1 MNNRLDDAGEAQ
13 ALALLEEALDQP
25 ADRRTEF
32 VIARTD
38 VPAPV
43 RERVLDLL
51 AREPATTSFLEPG
64 SVPSASSAP
73 RLTDRSGE
81 RVGAF
86 ELTEMI
92 GVGGMSVV
100 YRARRADGAFEQDVA
115 VKLFAAAHL
124 DDTAMQRF
132 DAERRIAATLEH
144 PGIARVIDGG
154 TTADGTPYLAMELV
168 RGEPIDRW
176 CESHSADLRTRLR
189 LIRSTCDALAH
200 AHEAGIVHR
209 DLKTSNILVD
219 DHGQARL
226 IDFGIAKVLDRGS
239 IDLDQPETRY
249 EARLMTPAYAS
260 PEQLLGKRVTRA
272 SDVYSLAVVLYEL
285 LTGARPHR
293 LAGLSATEA
302 ERKVCETVPPDPS
315 AAIGRDGGTPP
326 RGLGGIKGLRRHL
339 RGDLDRIVMTG
350 LRQDPADRYADA
362 LELGEDLDRYLRGE
376 PVRARGA
383 SRRYRAWHFVKRYR
397 GAVAA
402 TAIVFAVLLGGLL
415 AVRHQ
420 AEEAQRQRDLARQQ
434 AERAEAA
441 KVFLVEMIQRADPFE
456 NADEPT
462 LAGALKMAIPD
473 IAERFA
479 GQPELEA
486 DLRHA
491 IGYALQ
497 NLGEI
502 GPARFQLEQALET
515 RIETGNR
522 VGQAE
527 TLDGL
532 AIVDWWES
540 DFERAERRFAEARD
554 LLARTEART
563 PISRRIEIG
572 LLANWAAMRI
582 DSGDYEGSEALALE
596 ALALADEPPAIDAA
610 DESAIDLETRAS
622 IWSSLATAR
631 EGQQRYQEALD
642 AFERTV
648 ELQRQAT
655 GEMHP
660 SYAIV
665 LNNQALLFF
674 ALDRLGDAVEA
685 MTESVRIRRATLGS
699 DHPQTATALFNLARL
714 QTLAGNLVEAEGL
727 AREALEVARN
737 GYDAGHPRI
746 GKAHEA
752 LGIVLRAQGR
762 HEAALREITTAI
774 EIYRSAQGVDPAWLD
789 AAQQLGDELVI
800 ELRAAD

>member
-1 MNNRLDDAGEAQ
+1 MSDRLSDALEAQ
-13 ALALLEEALDQP
+13 ALALLEEALGQP
-25 ADRRTEF
+25 SAGR
-32 VIARTD
+32 VAWLKAKTD
-38 VPAPV
+38 APEAV
-43 RERVLDLL
+43 RERVLGLL
-51 AREPATTSFLEPG
+51 AREPETTSFLEPG
-64 SVPSASSAP
+64 SVPSARAAP

-100 YRARRADGAFEQDVA
+100 YRARRADGAFDQDVA

-154 TTADGTPYLAMELV
+154 AMADGTPYLAMELV

-189 LIRSTCDALAH
+189 LIRATCEALAH

-260 PEQLLGKRVTRA
+260 PEQLLGRKVTRA
-272 SDVYSLAVVLYEL
+272 SDVYSMSVVLYEL
-285 LTGARPHR
+285 LTGSRPHR

-315 AAIGRDGGTPP
+315 AAVGGDGGTPP
-326 RGLGGIKGLRRHL
+326 RGLGETAELRRHL

-350 LRQDPADRYADA
+350 LRQDPNDRYADA

-383 SRRYRAWHFVKRYR
+383 SRSYRAWHFVKRYR

-402 TAIVFAVLLGGLL
+402 TAVVFAVLLGGLL
-415 AVRHQ
+415 GVQHQ
-420 AEEAQRQRDLARQQ
+420 AREAQRQRDLAQDQ

-441 KVFLVEMIQRADPFE
+441 RAFLVDMIQRADPFE

-462 LAGALKMAIPD
+462 LAGALKQAIPD
-473 IAERFA
+473 VEEQFA

-486 DLRHA
+486 DLRYA

-502 GPARFQLEQALET
+502 GPARFQLEQALAVRTES
-515 RIETGNR
+515 GDV

-527 TLDGL
+527 ALDGL
-532 AIVDWWES
+532 AIVDWWQS
-540 DFERAERRFAEARD
+540 DFEAAERRFAEARE
-554 LLARTEART
+554 LLDSDHSGAER
-563 PISRRIEIG
+563 SRVLYVSMLG
-572 LLANWAAMRI
+572 NWSAMRI
-582 DSGDYEGSEALALE
+582 DAGDYAGSETLALE
-596 ALALADEPPAIDAA
+596 ALARAGSDPAIGLD
-610 DESAIDLETRAS
+610 TRAA
-622 IWSSLATAR
+622 IWSSLATSR
-631 EGQQRYQEALD
+631 QSLGRNDEALD
-642 AFERTV
+642 AFRRTV

-665 LNNQALLFF
+665 LNNLALLYYGM
-674 ALDRLGDAVEA
+674 DRLEDAIEA
-685 MTESVRIRRATLGS
+685 MSESVRIRRATLGD
-699 DHPQTATALFNLARL
+699 DHPQTATALFNLSRL
-714 QTLAGNLVEAEGL
+714 QTIAGNLEQAESL
-727 AREALEVARN
+727 AREALTVARG

-752 LGIVLRAQGR
+752 LAIVLKAQGR
-762 HEAALREITTAI
+762 FDAALAELTNAI
-774 EIYRSAQGVDPAWLD
+774 EIYRNAQGVDPAWLE
-789 AAQQLGDELVI
+789 AAQKLGDDLVL
-800 ELRAAD
+800 ELRAAE

>member
-1 MNNRLDDAGEAQ
+1 MSDRLSDALEAR
-13 ALALLEEALDQP
+13 ALALLEQALGQP
-25 ADRRTEF
+25 SADRDTWLA
-32 VIARTD
+32 ARSD
-38 VPAPV
+38 VPEAV
-43 RERVLDLL
+43 RERVRGLL
-51 AREPATTSFLEPG
+51 AREPETTSFLAPG
-64 SVPSASSAP
+64 SVPSARAAP

-86 ELTEMI
+86 ELSEMI

-100 YRARRADGAFEQDVA
+100 YRARRADGAFEQEVA
-115 VKLFAAAHL
+115 VKLFAAEHL
-124 DDTAMQRF
+124 DATAVQRF

-154 TTADGTPYLAMELV
+154 TTDDSTPYLVMELV

-176 CESHSADLRTRLR
+176 CASKEADLRTRLR
-189 LIRSTCDALAH
+189 LIRATCEALAQ
-200 AHEAGIVHR
+200 AHTAGIVHR

-219 DHGQARL
+219 DKGQVRL
-226 IDFGIAKVLDRGS
+226 IDFGIAKVLEAGA

-260 PEQLLGKRVTRA
+260 PEQLLGRKVTRA
-272 SDVYSLAVVLYEL
+272 SDVYSMSVVLYEL
-285 LTGARPHR
+285 LTGTRPHR

-315 AAIGRDGGTPP
+315 AAIGRDGGAPP
-326 RGLGGIKGLRRHL
+326 KGLGETAVLRRHL
-339 RGDLDRIVMTG
+339 RGDLDRIVMSG

-362 LELGEDLDRYLRGE
+362 LELGEDLDRFLRGE

-383 SRRYRAWHFVKRYR
+383 SRGYRAWHFVKRYR
-397 GAVAA
+397 GAVVA
-402 TAIVFAVLLGGLL
+402 TAVVFAVLIGGLL
-415 AVRHQ
+415 GVQHQ
-420 AEEAQRQRDLARQQ
+420 ANEAQRQRDLAQDQ

-441 KVFLVEMIQRADPFE
+441 KAFLVDMIQRADPFE

-462 LAGALKMAIPD
+462 LAGALKQAIPD
-473 IAERFA
+473 VDEQFA
-479 GQPELEA
+479 GKPELEG
-486 DLRHA
+486 DLRYA

-502 GPARFQLEQALET
+502 GPARFQLEQALAVRT
-515 RIETGNR
+515 ASGDV

-540 DFERAERRFAEARD
+540 DFESAERRFAEARA
-554 LLARTEART
+554 LLEGNAPGAER
-563 PISRRIEIG
+563 SRVLYVSMLG
-572 LLANWAAMRI
+572 NWSAMRI
-582 DSGDYEGSEALALE
+582 DSGDYAGSEALALE
-596 ALALADEPPAIDAA
+596 ALQRAGEDPSVELD
-610 DESAIDLETRAS
+610 TRAA
-622 IWSSLATAR
+622 IWSSIATSR
-631 EGQQRYQEALD
+631 QSLGRNDEALD
-642 AFERTV
+642 AFRRTV

-655 GEMHP
+655 GELHP

-665 LNNQALLFF
+665 LNNLALLYYGM
-674 ALDRLGDAVEA
+674 DRLDDAIEA
-685 MTESVRIRRATLGS
+685 MSQSVRIRRATLGD

-714 QTLAGNLVEAEGL
+714 QTLAGDLEQAESL
-727 AREALEVARN
+727 AREALAVARG

-752 LGIVLRAQGR
+752 LAIVLKAQGR
-762 HEAALREITTAI
+762 FDAALGELTNAI
-774 EIYRSAQGVDPAWLD
+774 EIYRNAQGVDPAWLE
-789 AAQQLGDELVI
+789 AAQQLGDDLVL
-800 ELRAAD
+800 ELRAAQQAGTR

>member
-1 MNNRLDDAGEAQ
+1 MSDRLSDALEAQ
-13 ALALLEEALDQP
+13 ALALLEEALGQP
-25 ADRRTEF
+25 SAGR
-32 VIARTD
+32 VAWLKAKTD
-38 VPAPV
+38 APEAV
-43 RERVLDLL
+43 RERVLGLL
-51 AREPATTSFLEPG
+51 AREPETTSFLEPG
-64 SVPSASSAP
+64 SVPSARAAP

-100 YRARRADGAFEQDVA
+100 YRARRADGAFDQDVA

-154 TTADGTPYLAMELV
+154 AMADGTPYLAMELV

-189 LIRSTCDALAH
+189 LIRATCEALAH

-260 PEQLLGKRVTRA
+260 PEQLLGRKVTRA
-272 SDVYSLAVVLYEL
+272 SDVYSMSVVLYEL
-285 LTGARPHR
+285 LTGSRPHR

-315 AAIGRDGGTPP
+315 AAVGGDGGTPP
-326 RGLGGIKGLRRHL
+326 RGLGETAALRRHL

-350 LRQDPADRYADA
+350 LRQDPNDRYADA
-362 LELGEDLDRYLRGE
+362 MELGEDLDRYLRGE

-383 SRRYRAWHFVKRYR
+383 SRAYRTWHFIRRYR
-397 GAVAA
+397 GAVTA
-402 TAIVFAVLLGGLL
+402 TAVIFAVLLGGLL
-415 AVRHQ
+415 AVQHQ
-420 AEEAQRQRDLARQQ
+420 ANEAQRQRDLARNQ

-441 KVFLVEMIQRADPFE
+441 KAFLVDMIQRADPFE
-456 NADEPT
+456 NAEEPT
-462 LAGALKMAIPD
+462 LAGALRQAIPELD
-473 IAERFA
+473 RQFS

-486 DLRHA
+486 DLRYA

-502 GPARFQLEQALET
+502 GPARFQLERALAIREEAGDT
-515 RIETGNR
+515 

-527 TLDGL
+527 ALEGL
-532 AIVDWWES
+532 AIVEWWES
-540 DFERAERRFAEARD
+540 DFDAGERRF
-554 LLARTEART
+554 TEARMLLDGLGAGDDRADSLYVT
-563 PISRRIEIG
+563 
-572 LLANWAAMRI
+572 LLADWAAMRI
-582 DSGDYEGSEALALE
+582 DAGDYEGSETLALQ
-596 ALALADEPPAIDAA
+596 ALERAETAA
-610 DESAIDLETRAS
+610 NVGLDTRAS
-622 IWSSLATAR
+622 IWSSVATAR
-631 EGQQRYQEALD
+631 DGLERPEEALE
-642 AFERTV
+642 AFQRTL

-655 GEMHP
+655 GEEHP

-665 LNNQALLFF
+665 LNNLALLYYNM
-674 ALDRLGDAVEA
+674 DRLDDAIDS
-685 MTESVRIRRATLGS
+685 MSESVRIRRATLGS
-699 DHPQTATALFNLARL
+699 EHPQTATALFNLARL
-714 QTLAGNLVEAEGL
+714 QTLAGNLDRAEVL
-727 AREALEVARN
+727 AREALAVARD
-737 GYDAGHPRI
+737 GYEAGHPRI

-762 HEAALREITTAI
+762 YEPALREITTAI
-774 EIYRSAQGVDPAWLD
+774 EIYRNAQGVDPAWLE
-789 AAQQLGDELVI
+789 AAQLLGDELVR
-800 ELRAAD
+800 ELRGADPGSSG